1 MPKNASKEIRKG
13 ERKMCLGG
21 GVQDNYCQQFD
32 EYLKILRENFFE
44 KNKKDI
50 EIFKISEKLLDIGN
64 YKFTYFK

>member
-1 MPKNASKEIRKG
+1 
-13 ERKMCLGG
+13 MCLGG
-21 GVQDNYCQQFD
+21 GVQYNYCQQFD